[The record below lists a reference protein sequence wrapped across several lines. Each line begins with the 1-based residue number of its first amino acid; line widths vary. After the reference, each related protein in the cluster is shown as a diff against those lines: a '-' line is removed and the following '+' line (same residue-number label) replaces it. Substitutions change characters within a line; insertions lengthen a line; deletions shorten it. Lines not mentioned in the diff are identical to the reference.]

1 MFISIIL
8 LILLGIDWASGY
20 VIASYTINHGVNP
33 YGYAFWQ
40 SFGPML
46 ILIIIQTFRKDLW
59 LDRYGVKYTL
69 LCGLFGIV
77 IPNLMIYFAAAHIP
91 SGLLTV
97 LANIAPIITYPLAI
111 MFRDERFDIRRM
123 LWILVGVVGVILIIV
138 PSSGDIKDSFGNAW
152 GYLAIIIPISY
163 AFSAVYISRF
173 RPKTG
178 NELNFSMWMLM
189 VATMCTS
196 PMALIAHGYY
206 PLSIGDTNTYLII
219 GEILLSGF
227 GYVLLFT
234 LIKRVGAVYYT
245 LVNAVSVLAG
255 VIYGYVIFG
264 QKYSLLTYISI
275 SLILL
280 AIMGLTYT
288 QWKNTRKIKC

>member
-1 MFISIIL
+1 
-8 LILLGIDWASGY
+8 
-20 VIASYTINHGVNP
+20 
-33 YGYAFWQ
+33 
-40 SFGPML
+40 
-46 ILIIIQTFRKDLW
+46 
-59 LDRYGVKYTL
+59 
-69 LCGLFGIV
+69 
-77 IPNLMIYFAAAHIP
+77 
-91 SGLLTV
+91 
-97 LANIAPIITYPLAI
+97 